1 MNSKIF
7 VNLPVA
13 DLERAKTF
21 YTTLGFSV
29 NEQFS
34 DEKAACIVISEAIY
48 VMLLTKPFFQTFTS
62 KNIIDASS
70 NVEVLNC
77 LMGDSKSDVD
87 TFLKNALDGGGRQA
101 REIRDQGFMY
111 DVAVEDPDGHI
122 WEYGWMNM
130 DAVAAGEHMEPAAA
144 QQS

>member
-7 VNLPVA
+7 INLPVA
-13 DLERAKTF
+13 DLDRAKNF
-21 YTTLGFSV
+21 YTTLGFTV

-62 KNIIDASS
+62 KTIVDATS

-77 LMGDSKSDVD
+77 LMGDTKEDVD
-87 TFLKNALDGGGRQA
+87 SFLKKALDGGGSQA

-111 DVAVEDPDGHI
+111 DVAVQDPDGHI

-130 DAVAAGEHMEPAAA
+130 EAFAVAQQPQEAA
-144 QQS
+144 QN

>member
-7 VNLPVA
+7 INLPVA
-13 DLERAKTF
+13 DLDRAKNF
-21 YTTLGFSV
+21 YTTLGFTV

-62 KNIIDASS
+62 KTIIDASS

-77 LMGDSKSDVD
+77 LMGDSKEDVD
-87 TFLKNALDGGGRQA
+87 NFLKKSLAGGGSQA
-101 REIRDQGFMY
+101 REVRDQGFMY
-111 DVAVEDPDGHI
+111 DVAVQDPDGHI

-130 DAVAAGEHMEPAAA
+130 EAFAHQQPQEAA
-144 QQS
+144 QN

>member
-7 VNLPVA
+7 INLPVA
-13 DLERAKTF
+13 DLERSKKF
-21 YTTLGFSV
+21 YTTLGFTV
-29 NEQFS
+29 NPQFS
-34 DEKAACIVISEAIY
+34 DDKAACIVISESIY
-48 VMLLTKPFFQTFTS
+48 VMLLMKPFFQTFTS

-77 LMGDSKSDVD
+77 LMGDKKEDVD
-87 TFLKNALDGGGRQA
+87 DFLKKALEGGGRKS
-101 REIRDQGFMY
+101 RDIRDQGFMY

-130 DAVAAGEHMEPAAA
+130 NAVAAGEHMQPEAS
-144 QQS
+144 QN